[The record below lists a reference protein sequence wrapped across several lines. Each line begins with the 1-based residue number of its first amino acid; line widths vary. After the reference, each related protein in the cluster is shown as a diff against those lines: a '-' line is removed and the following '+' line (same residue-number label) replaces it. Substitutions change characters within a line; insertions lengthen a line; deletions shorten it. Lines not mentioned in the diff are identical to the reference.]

1 MCCALLKKLDLEIM
15 IRLVWFLCIAVT
27 TWFALIPSDMGGR
40 GGASYHGVAFM
51 VLGLLTPAAFPR
63 VPLILIWGAL
73 LALGGGIELAQG
85 MMGAGRHGEWDDF
98 VTDAVAATVGVMCY
112 LIWLLLR
119 RRMTQMSASE
129 NEADDPVPNKIEA
142 QDF

>member
-1 MCCALLKKLDLEIM
+1 M
-15 IRLVWFLCIAVT
+15 IRLVWLLCIAAT
-27 TWFALIPSDMGGR
+27 IWFALIPADMGGL

-63 VPLILIWGAL
+63 VPLILIWVAL
-73 LALGGGIELAQG
+73 LVLGGGIELAQG
-85 MMGAGRHGEWDDF
+85 TMGEGRHGEWDDF
-98 VTDAVAATVGVMCY
+98 VTDAIAATAGVMCY

-119 RRMTQMSASE
+119 SRMTQTSASE
-129 NEADDPVPNKIEA
+129 NEPDDSVSDKSEA